1 MSYKVG
7 FILEACATALTFVG
21 FDSRVHVHVA
31 FVNVLC
37 SKSFPTLTT
46 IILEC
51 AGVLA
56 VQMPL
61 KILISRKPL
70 STKATRIVLLPGMN
84 HINVSLESQ
93 STSKLAPTTIT
104 KQCTLVMEF
113 EHVRLVNIGGK
124 HLIANGTFS
133 LLDLSIFH
141 FFLVFVAF

>member
-21 FDSRVHVHVA
+21 FDSQVHVHMA
-31 FVNVLC
+31 FVDKLA
-37 SKSFPTLTT
+37 SKSFPTLITV
-46 IILEC
+46 ILEC

-104 KQCTLVMEF
+104 KQCMVMEF